1 MIINEH
7 IQFRYI
13 FCRLGLVFNAA
24 ILLLL
29 PCRYSTSDLIVYGVW
44 RKMPRL
50 ADHFF
55 SSLLRTSSISTTAIQ
70 TSFLTN
76 IHPFIIVEF
85 ASLQP
90 RRSTTVPLLRLYQR
104 ARAILCPK
112 PNQAMNNEQFRRL
125 LQNNDSNDTRSGAG
139 SSSGHNDS
147 KTNQAREGGGAGGA
161 TPGAALGSRMRSS
174 IPMTPYV
181 TYSHEP
187 RREGERGKRETI
199 C

>member
-1 MIINEH
+1 
-7 IQFRYI
+7 
-13 FCRLGLVFNAA
+13 
-24 ILLLL
+24 
-29 PCRYSTSDLIVYGVW
+29 
-44 RKMPRL
+44 MPRL

-55 SSLLRTSSISTTAIQ
+55 STFFIATPSISTTAIQ
-70 TSFLTN
+70 TYLLTN
-76 IHPFIIVEF
+76 IHPFYNSWIRLSSISKIDY
-85 ASLQP
+85 SL
-90 RRSTTVPLLRLYQR
+90 LLRLYQR

-125 LQNNDSNDTRSGAG
+125 LQNNDGNDTRSGAG